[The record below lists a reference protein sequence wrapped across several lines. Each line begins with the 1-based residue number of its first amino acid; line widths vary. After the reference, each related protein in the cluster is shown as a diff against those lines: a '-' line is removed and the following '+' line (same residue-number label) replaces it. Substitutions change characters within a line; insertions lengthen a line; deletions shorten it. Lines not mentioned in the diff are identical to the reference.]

1 MRTYTRI
8 ILVLIAAACMS
19 VGMAGTGWAG
29 EPRSDVVGEVDIQ
42 TQIDRRIDSES
53 ADRQAIQDLL
63 RRPDVR
69 RIAGAAGLDIERAS
83 AAAAVLSGPEL
94 QEIAARAQAI
104 NSGVGGVEKVT
115 LSITAIVIILLLI
128 IILAS

>member
-1 MRTYTRI
+1 M
-8 ILVLIAAACMS
+8 
-19 VGMAGTGWAG
+19 
-29 EPRSDVVGEVDIQ
+29 VGEVDIQ